1 MRLLS
6 QISREYKEK
15 QYKKFWVIIP
25 NSIVEKLGWK
35 SGDEL
40 ETKLKDKKLTITKE

>member
-40 ETKLKDKKLTITKE
+40 KTNVKVKKLTITKE